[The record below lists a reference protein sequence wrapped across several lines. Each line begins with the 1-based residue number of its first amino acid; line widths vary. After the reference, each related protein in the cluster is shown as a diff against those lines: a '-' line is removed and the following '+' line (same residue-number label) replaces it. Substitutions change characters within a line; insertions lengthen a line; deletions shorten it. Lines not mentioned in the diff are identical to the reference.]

1 MIFIFDSRNY
11 QYVFRA
17 FIYLNIFHKSP
28 LISKYVLSMG
38 FIDSSRNLR
47 YFSKRPPVNLGF
59 YLGRFVLHLPK
70 LLDLG
75 IPGLLRT
82 H

>member
-47 YFSKRPPVNLGF
+47 YFSKRPPVNLGV
-59 YLGRFVLHLPK
+59 YLGRFLLHLPK